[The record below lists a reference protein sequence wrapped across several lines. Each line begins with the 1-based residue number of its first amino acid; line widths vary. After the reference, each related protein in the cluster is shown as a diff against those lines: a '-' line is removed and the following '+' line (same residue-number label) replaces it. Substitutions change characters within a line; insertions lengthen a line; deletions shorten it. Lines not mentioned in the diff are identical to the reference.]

1 MATGRIL
8 IVESDPDRADHLK
21 RAFGT
26 EGYEVLITNN
36 NQEAWD
42 LCRRRLPQA
51 VLLDI
56 NLPTIDGYELLRRI
70 RGALRTR
77 HIHVTFITERG
88 ERRDKIASLEM
99 GADDYILKPYDVD
112 ELYLRIRNVLRR
124 ARDGNLVDPAT
135 GLPGNRLIQQQLREL
150 LRRQDNW
157 ALLRVVIRNL
167 DDFADAHGFLAG
179 EDVLRTTGRV
189 LSEAVDEWGGPEDFI
204 GHSGGDEF
212 IIITS
217 TEAQTELNPILTRH
231 LQEVCRIHHS
241 LREREQ
247 EFVMIRQ
254 ADGSQQKAPL
264 LSVDVRTVTAA
275 DGPFRDIMQLTGAL
289 E

>member
-8 IVESDPDRADHLK
+8 IVESDPDRIGHLQ

-26 EGYEVLITNN
+26 EGYEVLVTDN

-56 NLPTIDGYELLRRI
+56 NLPAIDGYELLRRI

-99 GADDYILKPYDVD
+99 GADDYVLKPYDVD
-112 ELYLRIRNVLRR
+112 ELYLRVRNVLRR

-157 ALLRVVIRNL
+157 ALLRVAIRNL

-217 TEAQTELNPILTRH
+217 TKAQKELNPILTRH

-247 EFVMIRQ
+247 EFVIIRQ
-254 ADGSQQKAPL
+254 ADGSQQQAPL

-275 DGPFRDIMQLTGAL
+275 DGPFRDIIQLTSAL

>member
-8 IVESDPDRADHLK
+8 IAESDQTRKEHLR
-21 RAFGT
+21 RAFES
-26 EGYEVLITNN
+26 EGYEVLITDNGE
-36 NQEAWD
+36 EAWD
-42 LCRRRLPQA
+42 MCRRRLPQA
-51 VLLDI
+51 ILLDI

-77 HIHVTFITERG
+77 HIHVTFLTEQR

-99 GADDYILKPYDVD
+99 GADDYILKPYDAD
-112 ELYLRIRNVLRR
+112 EVYLRIRNVLRR

-135 GLPGNRLIQQQLREL
+135 GLPGSRLIQQQLREL

-157 ALLRVVIRNL
+157 ALMRVVIRNL

-179 EDVLRTTGRV
+179 EDVLRTTGHT
-189 LSEAVDEWGGPEDFI
+189 LSEAVDEWGEAGDFI

-217 TEAQTELNPILTRH
+217 AEVEAKLNPILARH
-231 LQEVCRIHHS
+231 LQEVCRTHHS

-247 EFVMIRQ
+247 GFVAIRQ
-254 ADGSQQKAPL
+254 AAGSKQQAPL

-275 DGPFRDIMQLTGAL
+275 NGPFRDIVQLTSAL